1 MTLNGV
7 YSMSDVKKLF
17 DEKPIDHFLLNVL
30 SVIFL
35 TTAVAISFMNFAY
48 VEEKWFG
55 LSEEVRVFNF
65 APDLI
70 STIVAIVLVAP
81 LYIRNLFRW
90 TQSFYSLIFF
100 VLIVFFFATLIHL
113 VLGGRDVL
121 SSEGNNRTIEMIAA
135 AIILSWVG
143 MKGIAALSWVM
154 VVIAAIVS
162 MLNQNYAMGFW
173 GAIYI
178 MSGCLGILLRT
189 NLNPGQLIGVFKEE
203 YRLSDKS
210 IQKIK
215 NVGVEAGEAARDIA
229 AMASATV
236 SVINPAIG
244 SVSDQIIEKKRQI
257 QSSTSMNTISH
268 NEVDSELEEMKARLD
283 KLHTEKKEAM
293 RRE

>member
-7 YSMSDVKKLF
+7 QSMSDVKKLF
-17 DEKPIDHFLLNVL
+17 DEKPIDHFFLNVL
-30 SVIFL
+30 SVGFL
-35 TTAVAISFMNFAY
+35 TIAIAISFMNFSY

-90 TQSFYSLIFF
+90 NQSFYSLIFF

-121 SSEGNNRTIEMIAA
+121 SGEGNNRTIEMMAV

-154 VVIAAIVS
+154 VVIAAIIS
-162 MLNQNYAMGFW
+162 ILNQNHAMGFW

-189 NLNPGQLIGVFKEE
+189 NLNPGQLISVFKEE
-203 YRLSDKS
+203 YKLSDKS

-215 NVGVEAGEAARDIA
+215 EVGLEASEAAKDIA
-229 AMASATV
+229 GIASATV
-236 SVINPAIG
+236 SVVNPTIGNISGKIIDKKEQIKSGNSINAL
-244 SVSDQIIEKKRQI
+244 
-257 QSSTSMNTISH
+257 SH
-268 NEVDSELEEMKARLD
+268 NEPDNELE
-283 KLHTEKKEAM
+283 TIKKELDELYVEPKETM
-293 RRE
+293 R